1 MGGHSMKAIRIK
13 YIDRKGEKGSMKL
26 PVKDTEV
33 EAEILAVTALSYIGT
48 DSYTE
53 LIESNFTTPQEVGT
67 SALVEN
73 DKDMKCLCT
82 FKGAS
87 GYFKI
92 SWPAPKINI
101 EAGFV
106 IRWGENRAIVP
117 PVKDAGETGNDG
129 EAVAALVATMTGDAT
144 VTFKSG
150 HLHKRP

>member
-1 MGGHSMKAIRIK
+1 MKSIRVK
-13 YIDRKGEKGSMKL
+13 YTDRKGESGSMKL

-33 EAEILAVTALSYIGT
+33 EAEILAVTALSYIG
-48 DSYTE
+48 SEGYTE
-53 LIESNFTTPQEVGT
+53 LTETSFASPQSVGS

-73 DKDMKCLCT
+73 DKDFKAICT

-106 IRWGENRAIVP
+106 VRWGSERAVIP
-117 PVKDAGETGNDG
+117 PVKETGETGNDG
-129 EAVAALVATMTGDAT
+129 EAVAALVATMTGDST

-150 HLHKRP
+150 HLYKRP